1 MRRAPESAP
10 ETTIVGGTVGVT
22 QVAGEPFST
31 GVHTLTAGGKW
42 LRRIAPSIL
51 DDHSR
56 LLCHMQWYVSESAED
71 LVHRLPRLNPA
82 VTFFEDCQTIGRT
95 P

>member
-1 MRRAPESAP
+1 
-10 ETTIVGGTVGVT
+10 
-22 QVAGEPFST
+22 
-31 GVHTLTAGGKW
+31 
-42 LRRIAPSIL
+42 
-51 DDHSR
+51 
-56 LLCHMQWYVSESAED
+56 MQWYVSESAED